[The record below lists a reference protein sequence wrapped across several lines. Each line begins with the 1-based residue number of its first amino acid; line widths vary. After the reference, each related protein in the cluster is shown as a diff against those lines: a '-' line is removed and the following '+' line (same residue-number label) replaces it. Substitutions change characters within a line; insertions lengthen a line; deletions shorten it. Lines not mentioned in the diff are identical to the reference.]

1 MLAIHM
7 RRVESVSLII
17 LQIQD
22 AGRDERE
29 EGRARGWGGGGSFY
43 TFKSGKHI
51 HTYCSRYNIL
61 TIFFSWDTDQVKE
74 GKETKR
80 IPS

>member
-1 MLAIHM
+1 M
-7 RRVESVSLII
+7 
-17 LQIQD
+17 
-22 AGRDERE
+22 
-29 EGRARGWGGGGSFY
+29 RGWGGGGSFY

>member
-1 MLAIHM
+1 MLGEM
-7 RRVESVSLII
+7 RERKV
-17 LQIQD
+17 
-22 AGRDERE
+22 ERE
-29 EGRARGWGGGGSFY
+29 DGVGGGSFY